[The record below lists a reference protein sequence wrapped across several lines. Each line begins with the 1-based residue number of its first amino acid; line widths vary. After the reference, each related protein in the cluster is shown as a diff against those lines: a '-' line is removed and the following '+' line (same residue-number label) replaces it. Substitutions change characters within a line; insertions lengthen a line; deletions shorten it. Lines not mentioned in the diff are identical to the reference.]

1 MSDMPMMKAARGF
14 AQEARLVAG
23 DVVNRVRAMSPGA
36 RRVARDNMAL
46 RRQGCDLL
54 NALSRRDQAP
64 AYTRVLIDGM
74 WDNPNYWTRYAL
86 LRAALGLDKAQEAGI
101 LGPFNRERVTASFD
115 GLGITTL
122 HDFTVDRRARA
133 RHRDAARRMADAITS
148 ADDAMT
154 LVWPHGFPAAI
165 AYDGVIRRQ
174 RRGDV
179 DPDDP
184 LLADHLAEALACLA
198 AAERI
203 LDEADPELLV
213 LSHAINFDFAALAWL
228 ALKRGTDVV
237 VAYGNYGANRFLR
250 IDSEEA
256 LYDFSNVPR
265 RDQFDGVSPDSF
277 DRLRASGRALM
288 SDRLDGA
295 TDDLGAVYAFQRTR
309 AASGRDQ
316 IIADLGLDP
325 DKPLVCVYASNWF
338 DFPHGAHMSHFRDFR
353 DWIDATLEV
362 ACATPEVNW
371 LFRPHP
377 CDVWYGGVN
386 GPTLADLVNATDE
399 AHVRLIASDWNGHD
413 LMRAVDAGITYFGTV
428 AIELAASGKPALLAD
443 LGWYGHLGVA
453 VLPES
458 RAHYLDLLGKN
469 WWESLD
475 PREARSR
482 AEAFAGWWFAMPD
495 WLAPARLRDDSNQED
510 IWKTLPDWRR
520 DGTEAIEREIASI
533 RSWARSGER
542 HLHVFR
548 WLEELEGSQTV
559 TAKAVNT

>member
-1 MSDMPMMKAARGF
+1 
-14 AQEARLVAG
+14 
-23 DVVNRVRAMSPGA
+23 
-36 RRVARDNMAL
+36 
-46 RRQGCDLL
+46 
-54 NALSRRDQAP
+54 
-64 AYTRVLIDGM
+64 
-74 WDNPNYWTRYAL
+74 
-86 LRAALGLDKAQEAGI
+86 
-101 LGPFNRERVTASFD
+101 
-115 GLGITTL
+115 
-122 HDFTVDRRARA
+122 
-133 RHRDAARRMADAITS
+133 
-148 ADDAMT
+148 
-154 LVWPHGFPAAI
+154 
-165 AYDGVIRRQ
+165 
-174 RRGDV
+174 
-179 DPDDP
+179 
-184 LLADHLAEALACLA
+184 
-198 AAERI
+198 
-203 LDEADPELLV
+203 
-213 LSHAINFDFAALAWL
+213 
-228 ALKRGTDVV
+228 VV

-265 RDQFDGVSPDSF
+265 RDQFDGVSPVSF